1 MVSFIRWSSSHRPP
15 RLTDPGKRSGCL
27 ALLWG
32 PAISKTPE
40 RAIRHSPEH
49 LAPEGRRGPLARS
62 APEGRRGPL
71 EHLAPEGR
79 RDLPLSG
86 VLRPATPPPL
96 WQRPFHG
103 SHGRRFC
110 SLETSIFLLVVF
122 LCPFG
127 YFGYFERLV
136 SQPLSEDACILVL
149 AASSTSMLE
158 PDRQDHA
165 QATQRPTQSPTQAC
179 HWGVASPAIMCYHLL
194 IHVPLL
200 PSSAGRSRCGAA
212 LAQMGKPGNGDRFI
226 VQLWRP
232 APAIS
237 AGGWSDA
244 RRTGSRGGVEC
255 ARPE

>member
-15 RLTDPGKRSGCL
+15 RLTEPGKRSGCL

-40 RAIRHSPEH
+40 RAIRD
-49 LAPEGRRGPLARS
+49 
-62 APEGRRGPL
+62 PL

-86 VLRPATPPPL
+86 VLRPATPL